1 MGGRNW
7 PPIFINEKGG
17 DSIFDVS
24 TISKR
29 YFSIKIGEVALEV
42 EPPKI
47 KTLKQ
52 IMSLSKSRD
61 ASAINDLASAVS
73 MVLSKN
79 KTGYAV
85 SEDLID
91 ELDLDQ
97 MNEIL
102 TAYFGWLVETKNLP
116 N

>member
-1 MGGRNW
+1 M
-7 PPIFINEKGG
+7 
-17 DSIFDVS
+17 FDVNS
-24 TISKR
+24 VNKR

-52 IMSLSKSRD
+52 VMALSKTRD

-79 KTGYAV
+79 KTGYVV

-97 MNEIL
+97 LNEIL
-102 TAYFGWLVETKNLP
+102 TAFFRWLVETKNLP